1 MFPLSVIHLLNCSVP
16 VEIYIHI
23 SVSELLTHVSMGNNF
38 HNYSTMLCA
47 VPFAFGLIDPTHL
60 QVTKLATFPL
70 ILFRLQTFHMF
81 VIQLVSFVIVCILF
95 CDL

>member
-47 VPFAFGLIDPTHL
+47 VPFAFGLIDRSMAMYFVKLVLVLLDMHSPFSR
-60 QVTKLATFPL
+60 LATFN
-70 ILFRLQTFHMF
+70 FAAHR
-81 VIQLVSFVIVCILF
+81 
-95 CDL
+95 